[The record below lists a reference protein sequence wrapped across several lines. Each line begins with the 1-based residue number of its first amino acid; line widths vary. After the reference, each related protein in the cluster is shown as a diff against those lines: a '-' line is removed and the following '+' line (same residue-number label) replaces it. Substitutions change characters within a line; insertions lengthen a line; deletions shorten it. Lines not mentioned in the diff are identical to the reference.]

1 MFAIAT
7 PAKQTAEDTIV
18 TLASRLSSAT
28 LLEDRR
34 AAVLGL
40 KSFSSSYPATVSSN
54 ALRGLI
60 GCLDRDRQD
69 VETSLATLQTLL
81 QLFNPND
88 NSPEA
93 SEEIALWIADEF
105 TQQQDYITLL
115 IDFLDVQDFYSKL
128 CSLKL
133 LAAILLSRT
142 ERTKELICSAPL
154 GISKLVATLDDS
166 REIIRNEGLSLLIYL
181 TPDSIELQKR
191 IAFEDA
197 FDRIFNII
205 KTEGSLLHGDG
216 TVEDC
221 MILLANLLR
230 LNESNQ
236 TFFRETGFV
245 SKVAWLLAD
254 ALKEQNEEPE
264 LAEWV
269 KTQRNRNL
277 FALLAVIRLF
287 LVMGN
292 TSLQANQVSF
302 WQSGIPSQ
310 ALKLAFSPS
319 GEIQIKAE
327 ALITCAEI
335 IRGNSKLQEEFGQ
348 LQVSSVP
355 RELHLEGSKN
365 QNKSFQVYVID
376 GLLDVTLNNSTLK
389 AFDSRIAASEC
400 IKAYLYEHSII
411 RQHFLRRAIEGYM
424 KGEDDTPNF
433 LTILLQPLNA
443 QEIADPY
450 RIWFAAVIFFHLI
463 FDDSDVKSL
472 AASIREGDAAN
483 GEEEIT
489 CIQSLT
495 GRLLDAVKDG
505 ADERILTGYLM
516 LLCGWLFEDSDSV
529 NDFLGEASHLQS
541 IVHVVS
547 NTAVESLIA
556 QGLCALLLG
565 ILYEFSTKDSPVPR
579 STIHQVLFSQ
589 LGKDK
594 YIDRLLKL
602 RRNSLLRDFEVLPQ
616 KLSLAPVGGLPEV
629 FFEKIF
635 VEFIKDNFSRLLR
648 SLDRDPEYEV
658 SIFTNGAQKGI
669 SREMV
674 DSLRFQLEEKDRL
687 LEKYE
692 EEIKIL
698 GNKHDQEQADHQRT
712 KTAAEVELN
721 RIKQVNE
728 SLKENHNNL
737 ASKLS
742 QEHNQI
748 VQDYKRQLENLAN
761 TTKKDLEQTREVME
775 NRIYSLQNNID
786 NLETELKRS
795 ESNSKELQNAYD
807 LLKLNDQKKSV
818 ILEDL
823 EKKFQD
829 LQIKYNASIKKASN
843 LEISLIE
850 KENEKNVIQ
859 AELED
864 LLIVFTDVE
873 EKIKNYKGKLRDLGE
888 IVSDAEDEG
897 DNIE

>member
-54 ALRGLI
+54 ALRGLL

-81 QLFNPND
+81 QLFNPSD

-105 TQQQDYITLL
+105 TQQQDFITLL
-115 IDFLDVQDFYSKL
+115 INFLDIHDFHSKL

-133 LAAILLSRT
+133 LTAILLSRT

-181 TPDSIELQKR
+181 TPDSIELQKS

-254 ALKEQNEEPE
+254 AIKEQDEEPE
-264 LAEWV
+264 LAEWARI
-269 KTQRNRNL
+269 QRNRNIY
-277 FALLAVIRLF
+277 ALLAVLRLF
-287 LVMGN
+287 LVTGN
-292 TSLQANQVSF
+292 TSLQTNQVSF
-302 WQSGIPSQ
+302 WQSGVLSQ

-319 GEIQIKAE
+319 GEIQIKSE
-327 ALITCAEI
+327 ALITCADI

-348 LQVSSVP
+348 LQVASFP
-355 RELHLEGSKN
+355 QELQKENSKH
-365 QNKSFQVYVID
+365 QNKSTQVYVID
-376 GLLDVTLNNSTLK
+376 GLLDVTLNNSSLK
-389 AFDSRIAASEC
+389 AFDIRIAASEC
-400 IKAYLYEHSII
+400 IKAYLHDHSII

-424 KGEDDTPNF
+424 KGEDVTPNF
-433 LTILLQPLNA
+433 LTILLQPLGA
-443 QEIADPY
+443 QAIADPY
-450 RIWFAAVIFFHLI
+450 RLWFAAVIFLNLI
-463 FDDSDVKSL
+463 FGDPNVKSL
-472 AASIREGDAAN
+472 ATSIREGDAAN

-489 CIQSLT
+489 CVQSLT
-495 GRLLDAVKDG
+495 GRLLDAVKNN

-516 LLCGWLFEDSDSV
+516 LLCGWLFEDLDSV

-541 IVHVVS
+541 IVQVVL
-547 NTAVESLIA
+547 NTAVNSLIS

-589 LGKDK
+589 LSKDK

-602 RRNSLLRDFEVLPQ
+602 RRSSLIRDFEVLPQ
-616 KLSLAPVGGLPEV
+616 KLSLAPAGGLPEV

-658 SIFTNGAQKGI
+658 SIFTNGAQRGI

-674 DSLRFQLEEKDRL
+674 DSLQSQLEERDLL
-687 LEKYE
+687 LEKYKK
-692 EEIKIL
+692 EIKIL
-698 GNKHDQEQADHQRT
+698 GNKHEQELINHQRT
-712 KTAAEVELN
+712 KMDAEVELN
-721 RIKQVNE
+721 RIKQINE
-728 SLKENHNNL
+728 SLKEHQSKIASNL
-737 ASKLS
+737 N

-748 VQDYKRQLENLAN
+748 IQDYKRQLEHLAN
-761 TTKKDLEQTREVME
+761 TTKKDLEQTQAAME
-775 NRIYSLQNNID
+775 TKIYSLQNNID
-786 NLETELKRS
+786 TLKMELKRS
-795 ESNSKELQNAYD
+795 ESNFKDLQNAYD
-807 LLKLNDQKKSV
+807 ILKLNDQKNSV
-818 ILEDL
+818 LIETL
-823 EKKFQD
+823 EKNFQD
-829 LQIKYNASIKKASN
+829 LEIKYNASIKKISN
-843 LEISLIE
+843 LEISLVE

-873 EKIKNYKGKLRDLGE
+873 DKIKKYKCKLQDLGE
-888 IVSDAEDEG
+888 TVSDAEDEG
-897 DNIE
+897 DNTE